1 MEVIKTQV
9 TCARPSPWEP
19 IQSWL
24 EDLLPDVRKAQ
35 VSLSTKTEDLLR
47 CIEEWLDVIFY
58 SNLVGA
64 NISKMDKTGG
74 NLNPQTF
81 SAEGVEGYIPFT
93 GPLKFV
99 LQGYASGIRS
109 GMSYTGACSLKELR
123 LKAKFVQ
130 ITNSGFK
137 ESNVHGISK
146 FD

>member
-1 MEVIKTQV
+1 MCKALAMGANSIMVGRLVAGCEE
-9 TCARPSPWEP
+9 SPG
-19 IQSWL
+19 IAFNKDGRFVKMYRGMAGRNSYN
-24 EDLLPDVRKAQ
+24 
-35 VSLSTKTEDLLR
+35 
-47 CIEEWLDVIFY
+47 I
-58 SNLVGA
+58 LVGA
-64 NISKMDKTGG
+64 NISKVDKTGG

-109 GMSYTGACSLKELR
+109 GMSYTGAHDLKELR
-123 LKAKFVQ
+123 EKAKFIQ